1 MEHIFTVRLFSNI
14 SGVGVG
20 IEPITPL
27 KYGPAW
33 LDNVTV
39 WSGLE
44 LVLRVA
50 VDGKSG
56 EDELVIQAANTR
68 VKND

>member
-1 MEHIFTVRLFSNI
+1 M
-14 SGVGVG
+14 G

-33 LDNVTV
+33 LDNVTI